1 MSKLLRPAALWLWIA
16 IGGEMPEPVEPPM
29 PEPALGDMGGVK
41 VLLLPAPCGAYSAAL
56 EEPGE
61 AAPLGELAPELAPAA
76 A

>member
-1 MSKLLRPAALWLWIA
+1 
-16 IGGEMPEPVEPPM
+16 MPEPVEPPM

-61 AAPLGELAPELAPAA
+61 TAPLGELAPELAPAA